1 MLQACVIDFQGGWS
15 QHLPMAE
22 FAYNNSY
29 QASIK
34 MSPFEALYGRKCRS
48 PLHSSEVGKS
58 LALGPDVL
66 QEAEEKVR
74 IARERLLT
82 AQSRQRSYA
91 DRQQR
96 DLEFQVGDPIFLK
109 VSPTRGIR
117 RFGIRGKLSPRFIG
131 PYEILER
138 SADKILEAPGL
149 IDDYYLNIMDWGKE
163 NILAVASGPSVY
175 LWKADTDEVQLL
187 LSADEEE
194 NYPTS
199 VSWCDDGKKLAIG
212 YATSQIELWD
222 ALTFQQVRTFEGH
235 KRRVGSL
242 SWNRHILTS
251 GSRDCSII
259 NHDVRSHRK
268 PVSRFRGHSNEVCGL
283 RWSEGG
289 RQLASGGNDNLVC
302 VWESLNMR
310 SSKYLH
316 RDFFS
321 GKVHPPFIAIVC
333 ALEWNRHQKEILSA
347 HGYDQNQLTLWSY
360 PSMSRIADLKGHTS
374 RVLHLSQSPDGT
386 TVVSAAADESICF
399 WKVFEPPCN
408 SSRAA
413 NDGSDSIL
421 SLNRMHIRMRIRRL
435 HCMVTSDCFYCQ
447 FYYISHHFHIVLSM
461 FTLFACKLI
470 SDLNGATLE
479 NDVDV
484 VVAPPFVYI
493 DQVKSSLTDRVEISA
508 QNAWVG
514 KGGAFTGEISA
525 EQLIDVGCKRVILGH
540 SERRHIIGE
549 DNEFIGKKA
558 AYALSQNLK
567 VIACIGEK
575 LEERE
580 AGNTFEISFQQ
591 LKAFADS
598 ISSWTDVVIA
608 YEPVWAIGTGKVATP
623 LQAQEVHVAVCDWLK
638 KNISPEV
645 ASATRIIYGGSVN
658 GSNCAELANK
668 DIDAFLVGGA
678 SLKGLEFATIV
689 NSVTSKKV
697 AA

>member
-1 MLQACVIDFQGGWS
+1 MGDRFIPTRSLMDLDRARSSLLEWRTKKLAERSSVLTPKEVYRRMLEENLTLDSEGRPFRMLPFWS
-15 QHLPMAE
+15 PSTR
-22 FAYNNSY
+22 NS
-29 QASIK
+29 
-34 MSPFEALYGRKCRS
+34 RRS
-48 PLHSSEVGKS
+48 LLVDEMM
-58 LALGPDVL
+58 
-66 QEAEEKVR
+66 QEE
-74 IARERLLT
+74 
-82 AQSRQRSYA
+82 
-91 DRQQR
+91 R
-96 DLEFQVGDPIFLK
+96 DLARYFRPIRH
-109 VSPTRGIR
+109 VPS
-117 RFGIRGKLSPRFIG
+117 
-131 PYEILER
+131 

-149 IDDYYLNIMDWGKE
+149 IDAYYLNIMDWGKE
-163 NILAVASGPSVY
+163 NILAVAMGPSVY
-175 LWKADTDEVQLL
+175 LWKADTGEVQLL

-222 ALTFQQVRTFEGH
+222 ALTFQQNVRRAQE
-235 KRRVGSL
+235 KSRSL

-268 PVSRFRGHSNEVCGL
+268 PVSLFRGHSNEVCGL

-289 RQLASGGNDNLVC
+289 RQLASGGNDNLVWKC
-302 VWESLNMR
+302 TASIET
-310 SSKYLH
+310 SSQAKFIL
-316 RDFFS
+316 
-321 GKVHPPFIAIVC
+321 PFRAIVC

-435 HCMVTSDCFYCQ
+435 HCMVTSDCFYCR

-461 FTLFACKLI
+461 FTLWNLNGTKDSISKLI

-493 DQVKSSLTDRVEISA
+493 DQVKSSLTDRVEIPA

-514 KGGAFTGEISA
+514 KGGAFSGEISA
-525 EQLIDVGCKRVILGH
+525 EQLIDVGCKWLFWVILSAG
-540 SERRHIIGE
+540 I
-549 DNEFIGKKA
+549 
-558 AYALSQNLK
+558 LLNLK

-658 GSNCAELANK
+658 GSNCAELAK
-668 DIDAFLVGGA
+668 QKILMHFLSEGPH
-678 SLKGLEFATIV
+678 
-689 NSVTSKKV
+689 
-697 AA
+697 

>member
-1 MLQACVIDFQGGWS
+1 MGDRFIPTRSLMDLDRARSSLLEWRTKKLAERSSVLTPEFLWQEVYRRMLEENLTLDSEGRPFRMLPFWS
-15 QHLPMAE
+15 PSTR
-22 FAYNNSY
+22 NS
-29 QASIK
+29 
-34 MSPFEALYGRKCRS
+34 RRS
-48 PLHSSEVGKS
+48 LLVDEMM
-58 LALGPDVL
+58 
-66 QEAEEKVR
+66 QEE
-74 IARERLLT
+74 
-82 AQSRQRSYA
+82 
-91 DRQQR
+91 R
-96 DLEFQVGDPIFLK
+96 DLARYFRPIRH
-109 VSPTRGIR
+109 VPS
-117 RFGIRGKLSPRFIG
+117 
-131 PYEILER
+131 

-149 IDDYYLNIMDWGKE
+149 IDAYYLNIMDWGKE
-163 NILAVASGPSVY
+163 NILAVAMGPSVY
-175 LWKADTDEVQLL
+175 LWKADTGEVQLL

-268 PVSRFRGHSNEVCGL
+268 PVSLFRGHSNEVCGL

-316 RDFFS
+316 RFTDHNAAVRALAWCPHKSNVLAS
-321 GKVHPPFIAIVC
+321 GGGAADRCIKIWNTWEGKCTASIETSSQVC

-421 SLNRMHIRMRIRRL
+421 SLNRMHISFSLEATGNAMEQR
-435 HCMVTSDCFYCQ
+435 T
-447 FYYISHHFHIVLSM
+447 LS
-461 FTLFACKLI
+461 A
-470 SDLNGATLE
+470 N
-479 NDVDV
+479 
-484 VVAPPFVYI
+484 
-493 DQVKSSLTDRVEISA
+493 SSLI
-508 QNAWVG
+508 
-514 KGGAFTGEISA
+514 
-525 EQLIDVGCKRVILGH
+525 
-540 SERRHIIGE
+540 
-549 DNEFIGKKA
+549 
-558 AYALSQNLK
+558 
-567 VIACIGEK
+567 
-575 LEERE
+575 
-580 AGNTFEISFQQ
+580 
-591 LKAFADS
+591 
-598 ISSWTDVVIA
+598 
-608 YEPVWAIGTGKVATP
+608 
-623 LQAQEVHVAVCDWLK
+623 
-638 KNISPEV
+638 
-645 ASATRIIYGGSVN
+645 
-658 GSNCAELANK
+658 
-668 DIDAFLVGGA
+668 
-678 SLKGLEFATIV
+678 
-689 NSVTSKKV
+689 
-697 AA
+697 